1 MRLNQKVFIGAGLAM
16 GLAGIY
22 AFAQTMPGTGASST
36 SAATP
41 GDEAVTTMRLFGR
54 ITPVDVTVMDT
65 HGVPVHGLK
74 QSDFLIEEDGKPQT
88 IRSFEETSA
97 ADVPI
102 ARVPPKLPPHVY
114 TNVQPPQTTS
124 AVNIL
129 LLDSLN
135 TDKMDQ
141 SFVKQEAVKFLK
153 TMPLGT
159 RIAVL
164 GLSNRLRILQ
174 GFTSDPAI
182 LLAAINSKKNR
193 SMPSPFID
201 TDTGDAIASQLD
213 MADADTAVG
222 LQEFQNE
229 QDSFQKDM
237 RTRMTLEALNQ
248 IAAYLAGVKG
258 RKNLIWF
265 TSGMPLQMYPQGG
278 VLDLASMTDYS
289 KDVRKTTDLLTEARI
304 AVYPVDARGL
314 FTNPA
319 NSVTN
324 AGTGFSS
331 GKGNSMAL
339 SNQAF
344 LQDTASGQLGMEAV
358 AEATGGVAYY
368 NTNGLKEAVGKAV
381 ENGSNYYTITYVPP
395 STKYEGQFHS
405 ISIKLQHAGWHL
417 AYRKG
422 YYSDD
427 IAHNAMTPELTLA
440 TTAPEPYGNN
450 MAASMGRGVPMST
463 QLMFDV
469 RIEPHTDIVNP
480 VDTPILG
487 DLDPKLKGKPLKRY
501 DFQYIFPAR
510 QITFNAAP
518 TGIRN
523 ASVEFDLAVYDV
535 YGTKI
540 SSLSQT
546 VSPTLKP
553 DAYLKLQKAPFQFF
567 QQLDLP
573 AGEMFVRVGILDGI
587 SDKVGTVEIP
597 ITVTKKSAE
606 PKPADPTA
614 TTPNTL
620 APKAAEQ
627 ATGSGK

>member
-1 MRLNQKVFIGAGLAM
+1 
-16 GLAGIY
+16 
-22 AFAQTMPGTGASST
+22 
-36 SAATP
+36 
-41 GDEAVTTMRLFGR
+41 
-54 ITPVDVTVMDT
+54 MDA

-74 QSDFLIEEDGKPQT
+74 QSDFVIEEDGKPQE
-88 IRSFEETSA
+88 IRSFEETSS
-97 ADVPI
+97 ADVPV
-102 ARVPPKLPPHVY
+102 ARVPPKLPEHVF

-135 TDKMDQ
+135 TDKLDQ
-141 SFVKQEAVKFLK
+141 SFVKAEAVKFLK
-153 TMPLGT
+153 TMPPGT

-182 LLAAINSKKNR
+182 LLAAINTKKNR
-193 SMPSPFID
+193 SMPSPFMD

-213 MADADTAVG
+213 MADADTAAS

-248 IAAYLAGVKG
+248 IAAYLSGVKG

-265 TSGMPLQMYPQGG
+265 TAGMPLQMFPEGG
-278 VLDLASMTDYS
+278 VNDLASMTDYS

-324 AGTGFSS
+324 AGSGFSS
-331 GKGNSMAL
+331 GRGNSMAA

-344 LQDTASGQLGMEAV
+344 LKDTGSGELGMEAV

-381 ENGSNYYTITYVPP
+381 ENGSNYYTLTYAPP
-395 STKYEGQFHS
+395 STKFEGQFHS
-405 ISIKLQHAGWHL
+405 ISVKVQHPGWRL

-450 MAASMGRGVPMST
+450 MAASMGRGVPTST
-463 QLMFDV
+463 QIMFDV

-480 VDTPILG
+480 EDTPILG
-487 DLDPKLKGKPLKRY
+487 DLDPKLKGKPTKRY

-510 QITFNAAP
+510 QLTFSVGPNGMR
-518 TGIRN
+518 TT
-523 ASVEFDLAVYDV
+523 SVEFDLAVYDV

-546 VSPTLKP
+546 ISPSLKP
-553 DAYLKLQKAPFQFF
+553 EAYLKLQKAPFQFF

-573 AGEMFVRVGILDGI
+573 AGEMFVRVGILDST

-597 ITVTKKSAE
+597 LTVTRKSAE
-606 PKPADPTA
+606 PKPAAPEA
-614 TTPNTL
+614 AKPNVV
-620 APKAAEQ
+620 APKAVGQ
-627 ATGSGK
+627 ADGSGKKAGN